1 MLPILSSPFRALEP
15 ANMFASLRRD
25 VDRLFDE
32 AWTGTPGTWRTRGWL
47 PPVDINETENEIE
60 VQVEVPG
67 MRGDDIDVTV
77 ENGILTISGEK
88 RYQHQ
93 EGSEEKGNL
102 MLERHYGRFTRSFT
116 LPAQVDAES
125 VTAECADGILTIT
138 LPKRSEARPK
148 RISVSSSGERT
159 RGQVG
164 RGGESQTGPRNQAG
178 TSSQPSQTGQGGQP
192 NQGSG
197 GEREARRTTG
207 SKN

>member
-32 AWTGTPGTWRTRGWL
+32 AWTGTPGTWRARGWL
-47 PPVDINETENEIE
+47 PPVDINETESEIE

-77 ENGILTISGEK
+77 ENGILTIAGEK
-88 RYQHQ
+88 RFEHK

-102 MLERHYGRFTRSFT
+102 MVERQYGRFTRSFT
-116 LPAQVDAES
+116 LPTQVDAEN

-148 RISVSSSGERT
+148 RISVNSSGERT
-159 RGQVG
+159 RGQVQ
-164 RGGESQTGPRNQAG
+164 GGSGSQRQGAIQGQGSQTTG
-178 TSSQPSQTGQGGQP
+178 SQG
-192 NQGSG
+192 NQGT
-197 GEREARRTTG
+197 GERESRRTAG
-207 SKN
+207 GKS

>member
-1 MLPILSSPFRALEP
+1 MLPILSTPFRSLEP

-32 AWTGTPGTWRTRGWL
+32 AWSGPPGTWRTRGWL

-88 RYQHQ
+88 RYERQ

-102 MLERHYGRFTRSFT
+102 MLERQYGRFTRSFT
-116 LPAQVDAES
+116 LPAQVDAEN

-138 LPKRSEARPK
+138 LPKRSDARPK
-148 RISVSSSGERT
+148 RISVNSSGEQTSGR
-159 RGQVG
+159 VG
-164 RGGESQTGPRNQAG
+164 RGAGSQSGPRNQGAIAG
-178 TSSQPSQTGQGGQP
+178 EANRGGRADQGG
-192 NQGSG
+192 G
-197 GEREARRTTG
+197 GERESRRATG
-207 SKN
+207 SKT